1 MFPKNLTDSVCL
13 SLLSYK
19 VLDHSR
25 HCPNDVNHSS
35 GFASSKNETI
45 KLVFGYLIHLD
56 LAQRKFPL
64 ISNQEPFF
72 IMVERVLLGL
82 LTIALLPA
90 AEISFNQDIRPILSA
105 KCIVCHGPDDGVDAK
120 GKANRKAGLRLD
132 TPEGAYAEKDGI
144 AAIVPNSLEN
154 SEAWIRITD
163 KDDPMPPADGHAKP
177 LTSREKELLKKW
189 IQEGAEYEDF
199 WAFVPPQK
207 QEAPSVENK
216 AWPQSEID
224 QFVLAKIEA
233 KGKSPKEKANKRT
246 LIRRLALDLT
256 GLPPTLEEIEQFLAD
271 SSPDAYQKMVER
283 FIATPAYGEHMAKYW
298 LDLVRVADTNGN
310 HHDHFRD
317 HSPYRDWVIQAFNKN
332 LPYDE
337 FTKYQIAGDLYE
349 NPTRE
354 QLIASGFNRLHLII
368 DRGTALP
375 EESHFKNVVDR
386 VSAVGTAFMGLTMGC
401 AVCHDHKYDPI
412 TQKDFFQ
419 MYAFFNNFD
428 GAPETGGR
436 GGPDFYRGLQ
446 PPYLDLPTEEQK
458 AKLDDFDRQIQANQA
473 RVTDLKKQ
481 QAAPAP
487 SGRPDGT
494 PQPTPDFKPQIAQA
508 EKQIA
513 ELNKQRSNYLH
524 QVRGAMVMRERP
536 EPKRTHI
543 RVRGNYDQIGAEVT
557 RDTPH
562 FLPPL
567 KKSGNVP
574 SRMDLANWLVEKEN
588 PLTARVAVNRFWQQ
602 FFGTG
607 LVKTSEDFGAQ
618 GMWPS
623 HPKLLDYLSLKF
635 IQSGWDVK
643 KLVKDIVLSQTYQQS
658 SAASSVDFET
668 DPENRLL
675 ARGSRTR
682 LDSEVIR
689 DQVLAV
695 TGVLNREMSG
705 RSVKTPQPPG
715 IWKMVALPSSY
726 PNSFTPDPTPADK
739 RRSIYTFWK
748 RGLAPPQMTIF
759 DAPSR
764 DACIA
769 RRERTNTPL
778 QALLLMNEPEYFKA
792 AAHKAQTLI
801 AEEGTE
807 DEKLTRLHETITAHQ
822 PSTGTLKLLKDGL
835 TTFGE
840 DGDEE
845 FAWTMIIHT
854 LLNQDS
860 FKNKQ

>member
-1 MFPKNLTDSVCL
+1 MFSRT
-13 SLLSYK
+13 SLLIFLST
-19 VLDHSR
+19 LFS
-25 HCPNDVNHSS
+25 
-35 GFASSKNETI
+35 E
-45 KLVFGYLIHLD
+45 
-56 LAQRKFPL
+56 
-64 ISNQEPFF
+64 
-72 IMVERVLLGL
+72 
-82 LTIALLPA
+82 
-90 AEISFNQDIRPILSA
+90 AEISFNQDIRPILSS
-105 KCIVCHGPDDGVDAK
+105 KCIMCHGPDDGVDTK

-132 TPEGAYAEKDGI
+132 TPEGAYNKKDGI
-144 AAIVPNSLEN
+144 AAIVPNSLEK
-154 SEAWIRITD
+154 SQAWVRITD
-163 KDDPMPPADGHAKP
+163 EDDPMPPADGHAKA
-177 LTSREKELLKKW
+177 LTSEEKELLKEW
-189 IQEGAEYEDF
+189 IQGGAEYEDF
-199 WAFVPPQK
+199 WAFVPAKK
-207 QEAPSVENK
+207 QEAPAVDNR
-216 AWPQSEID
+216 AWPKSNID
-224 QFVLAKIEA
+224 KFVLAKIET
-233 KGKSPKEKANKRT
+233 KGKSPKNQADKRT

-256 GLPPTLEEIEQFLAD
+256 GLPPNLQELEQFLTD
-271 SSPDAYQKMVER
+271 TSPDAYQKLIDR
-283 FIATPAYGEHMAKYW
+283 FIAKPAYGEHMAKYW

-310 HHDHFRD
+310 HHDHYRD
-317 HSPYRDWVIQAFNKN
+317 HSPYRDWVIKAFNKN

-349 NPTRE
+349 SPTQE

-368 DRGTALP
+368 DVGTALP

-428 GAPETGGR
+428 GTPETGGR
-436 GGPDFYRGLQ
+436 GTPDFYRGLQ
-446 PPYLDLPTEEQK
+446 KPYIELPTNEQK
-458 AKLDDFDRQIQANQA
+458 AALQSIDQKIEGKLAKIA
-473 RVTDLKKQ
+473 DLKKEQ
-481 QAAPAP
+481 TAPPAPTETPDTPAPAD
-487 SGRPDGT
+487 SDLT
-494 PQPTPDFKPQIAQA
+494 PQIKQT

-513 ELNKQRSNYLH
+513 ELKKQRSSYLR
-524 QVRGAMVMRERP
+524 QVRGAMVMRERKDVKP
-536 EPKRTHI
+536 TQI
-543 RVRGNYDQIGAEVT
+543 RVRGNYDQKGDLVI

-567 KKSGNVP
+567 KKSGEVAN
-574 SRMDLANWLVEKEN
+574 RMDLANWLVEKEN

-602 FFGTG
+602 LFGTG

-623 HPKLLDYLSLKF
+623 HPKLLDHLTLQF
-635 IQSGWDVK
+635 IESGWDVK
-643 KLVKDIVLSQTYQQS
+643 KLVKDIVLTQTYQQS
-658 SAASSVDFET
+658 SAATSVDFET

-689 DQVLAV
+689 DQLLAV
-695 TGVLNREMSG
+695 TGVLNSKMGG
-705 RSVKTPQPPG
+705 RSVKTPQPAG

-726 PNSFTPDPTPADK
+726 PNSFKADPAPADK

-792 AAHKAQTLI
+792 AQHKATTLI
-801 AEEGTE
+801 AQPGTE
-807 DEKLTRLHETITAHQ
+807 DEKLIQLHETITAHK
-822 PSTGTLKLLKDGL
+822 PSKSSLKILKEGL
-835 TTFGE
+835 ATFRQE
-840 DGDEE
+840 VDEN
-845 FAWTMIIHT
+845 FAWTMIVHT